1 MKKYNFLPLVLL
13 AAIIAIATPSC
24 KKAVLD
30 ENLTTARGMSYYTT
44 DDGIA
49 SLSTGT
55 YYAVFSLPFNGEYMY
70 ANTNYGTDEFHVG
83 GDNSNAQ
90 SNAYSN
96 GLESIITPIN
106 TNTITA
112 NVQWDNLYLGIGY
125 ANLLIQSAAASAS
138 TSAAIKKTALGE
150 G

>member
-1 MKKYNFLPLVLL
+1 MSAS
-13 AAIIAIATPSC
+13 AARAC

-30 ENLTTARGMSYYTT
+30 ENLTTSRGMGYYTT
-44 DDGIA
+44 DEGIT

-83 GDNSNAQ
+83 GDNSNSQ

-106 TNTITA
+106 THTITA
-112 NVQWDNLYLGIGY
+112 KVQCEYLFLGI
-125 ANLLIQSAAASAS
+125 
-138 TSAAIKKTALGE
+138 
-150 G
+150 